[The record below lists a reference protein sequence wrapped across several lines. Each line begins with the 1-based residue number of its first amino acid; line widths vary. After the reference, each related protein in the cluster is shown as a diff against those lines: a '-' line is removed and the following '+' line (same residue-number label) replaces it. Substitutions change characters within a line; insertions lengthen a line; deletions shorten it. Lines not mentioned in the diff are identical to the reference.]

1 MLKILNFKL
10 IINVLIS
17 IFVNGQE
24 LKTAVLNVKIVHFV
38 GGAAFVILIY
48 AHLAALQNI
57 AKPVVR
63 TVIV

>member
-38 GGAAFVILIY
+38 GDAAFVILIY